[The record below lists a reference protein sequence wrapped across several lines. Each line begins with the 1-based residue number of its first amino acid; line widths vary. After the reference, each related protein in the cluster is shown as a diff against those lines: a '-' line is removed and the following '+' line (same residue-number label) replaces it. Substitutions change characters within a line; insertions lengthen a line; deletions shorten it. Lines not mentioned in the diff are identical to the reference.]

1 MENHRKHNIFC
12 HLYLNSNSNWYY
24 FFYQEFSLKKPTY
37 RMIYMYKREKLN
49 YYHSIF
55 KIYFMPHFYFMPHV
69 TSFRN
74 WWFSHSFLRHSFE
87 EIYINKIFIRGQ
99 GKLILHIKFSKS
111 LFYSWA
117 NLIYAYLNFAKSI
130 LILFASH
137 FFVWFAR

>member
-55 KIYFMPHFYFMPHV
+55 KIYF
-69 TSFRN
+69 
-74 WWFSHSFLRHSFE
+74 
-87 EIYINKIFIRGQ
+87 IFILCHMLQ
-99 GKLILHIKFSKS
+99 ASETDDFPIAFSDTHLK
-111 LFYSWA
+111 
-117 NLIYAYLNFAKSI
+117 KSI
-130 LILFASH
+130 LIKYS
-137 FFVWFAR
+137 